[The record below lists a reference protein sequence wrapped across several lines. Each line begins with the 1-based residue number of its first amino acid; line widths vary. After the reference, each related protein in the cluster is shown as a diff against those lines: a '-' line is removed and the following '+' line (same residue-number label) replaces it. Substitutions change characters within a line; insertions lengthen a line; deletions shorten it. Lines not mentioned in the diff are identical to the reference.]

1 MRRMIYADN
10 AATTKLDIDA
20 FEAMRPYLLEDYANA
35 SQPYFFSKKAKYAL
49 KDARKTIAECIGAK
63 SEEIYFTSGG
73 TESDNWAVKC
83 FGCSGDVK
91 RIVTSAIEH
100 HAILHACKSAGAEV
114 KILPVN
120 SAGIVSNEDLVNSL
134 EWGEHPVPSCLSTLV
149 SIMLVNNEIGTI
161 EPIKELVAIAHEHGA
176 YFHTD
181 AVQGIGHIP
190 IDVREL
196 GVDMLSASGHK
207 FNGPKG
213 IGFLYIREGTRIVPY
228 ADGGAQESRMRAG
241 TENVASIVAMA
252 TALKKNC
259 ANMIENEKK
268 LCNLEKRL
276 IEQLEVSEISFI
288 RNGYEKHVPGNLNL
302 SFKNASG
309 EMLLHRLDLMGICV
323 STGSACD
330 SVNTQISHVINA
342 IGVPKEYAEGTI
354 RISLGRDNTVDDVN
368 EIAHALIK
376 ILKNSS
382 EI

>member
-35 SQPYFFSKKAKYAL
+35 SQPYFFSKKIKHAL
-49 KDARKTIAECIGAK
+49 TDARKTIAECIGAK
-63 SEEIYFTSGG
+63 PEEIYFTSGG
-73 TESDNWAVKC
+73 TESDNWAIKC
-83 FGCSGDVK
+83 FGSLGDAK

-100 HAILHACKSAGAEV
+100 HAILNACKSAGVEV

-120 SAGIVSNEDLVNSL
+120 SEGIVLNEDLVDSL
-134 EWGEHPVPSCLSTLV
+134 EQEQRPVSSCLSTLV

-161 EPIKELVAIAHEHGA
+161 EPIEELAAIAHEHGA

-190 IDVREL
+190 IDVKKL

-228 ADGGAQESRMRAG
+228 AEGGAQEGKMRAG

-259 ANMIENEKK
+259 ANMAENRKKIYILEKK
-268 LCNLEKRL
+268 L
-276 IEQLEVSEISFI
+276 IEQLEDTGIPFI
-288 RNGYEKHVPGNLNL
+288 RNGHEKHVPGNVNL
-302 SFKNASG
+302 SFKNANG
-309 EMLLHRLDLMGICV
+309 EMLLHRLDLMGICI

-330 SVNTQISHVINA
+330 SVNTQTSHVIKA

-354 RISLGRDNTVDDVN
+354 RISLGKNNTIDDVN

-376 ILKNSS
+376 ILQN
-382 EI
+382 